1 MSESSMKTWLGHYF
15 SKLKSFF
22 ISRDVLS
29 FLLFLLLSF
38 LFWFVNML
46 DKERETE
53 IRIPLR
59 YSNLPEQFDITKT
72 NAQYIKVLVKDKGMN
87 LFAYSEFRLKGLT
100 ISLNK
105 ILNDRGEIIFN
116 NDELRTKLNKY
127 LLPSTSI
134 LEIKP
139 DSLILHYE
147 RLAMKELP
155 VRLLGKI
162 ETAQQYILSEDVLIE
177 PSKVK
182 VYGPKRVVEKL
193 YELVTD
199 TVMITD
205 LDKDIQM
212 EVQLKA
218 IRDVRFSSSDVKLS
232 VSAEMFTEK
241 ELFFPVNIINCPQD
255 LIVRT
260 FPAQVKLKFNIGLSH
275 FNSVTVNDVNVIV
288 DYNEILK
295 NNTGKQKI
303 TIQKKASFISNVR
316 SDNEEVEY
324 VIERKK

>member
-22 ISRDVLS
+22 FSKDVLS

-38 LFWFVNML
+38 SFWFVNML

-53 IRIPLR
+53 ILIPLR
-59 YSNLPEQFDITKT
+59 YSNLPEQFDITKS
-72 NAQYIKVLVKDKGMN
+72 NAQFIKVLVKDKGLN
-87 LFAYSEFRLKGLT
+87 LFAYSEYRLKGLT

-105 ILNDRGEIIFN
+105 IVNDRGEIIFN
-116 NDELRTKLNKY
+116 NDELRAKLNKY

-155 VRLLGKI
+155 IRLVGNI

-177 PSKVK
+177 PLKVK
-182 VYGPKRVVEKL
+182 VYGPKRVVDKL
-193 YELVTD
+193 NEVVTD

-205 LDKDIQM
+205 VDKNIQM
-212 EVQLKA
+212 EVKLNA
-218 IRDVRFSSSDVKLS
+218 ISNVRFSTNDVKLS
-232 VSAEMFTEK
+232 ISAEMFTEK
-241 ELFFPVNIINCPQD
+241 ELFFPIKIINCPPD

-260 FPAQVKLKFNIGLSH
+260 FPAQVKLKFNVGLSH
-275 FNSVTVNDVNVIV
+275 FKSVSINDVNVLV
-288 DYNEILK
+288 DYFEILK
-295 NNTGKQKI
+295 NNTGRQKI
-303 TIQKKASFISNVR
+303 NIQNKASFISNIR
-316 SDNEEVEY
+316 SEYEEVEY